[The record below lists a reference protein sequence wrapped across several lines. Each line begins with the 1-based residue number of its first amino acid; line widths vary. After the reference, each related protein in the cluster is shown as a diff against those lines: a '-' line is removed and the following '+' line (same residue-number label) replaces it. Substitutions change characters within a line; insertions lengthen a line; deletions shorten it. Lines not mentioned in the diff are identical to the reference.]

1 MSKARSKGTQYENH
15 LRDQY
20 LTGVWPQADRAPLR
34 GTQDRGD
41 FDGTPLVIEAK
52 KRNAW
57 ALPAWIRTT
66 RAKAERVGR
75 PWMIL
80 FAGDKRTDMSEDL
93 VVMPT
98 RQLFN
103 LLSNFH
109 DVRAGS
115 GLWRDWDTE
124 MFDSMEDD

>member
-1 MSKARSKGTQYENH
+1 
-15 LRDQY
+15 
-20 LTGVWPQADRAPLR
+20 
-34 GTQDRGD
+34 
-41 FDGTPLVIEAK
+41 
-52 KRNAW
+52 
-57 ALPAWIRTT
+57 
-66 RAKAERVGR
+66 
-75 PWMIL
+75 MIL